1 MCCRLITF
9 QDGERK
15 IGLRDKSGWGVYASV
30 SCSLVLNVPEL
41 REEVNSVLGGCVGGV
56 RGVCVCLCSQSQI
69 RQLVKNAELSVMKHG
84 RQESL
89 HCRLCCSCLGKSRTR
104 SPSDT
109 ADASLWHFKLPQK
122 TPQGRPRTPEPSPPC
137 LLSSCGRWAVHLK
150 AGTAST
156 SGWDL
161 LLEAHSSNLHFQ
173 CPSSIKSHC
182 FWLFRQCQLS
192 CIPLFS
198 VNIFTFVTPNWL
210 NTTQHFEENSTSTWI
225 KCNTLT
231 ISYKHSKLTAMG
243 AGEAGD
249 MNLDQGLHRFIGK
262 AFCESSP
269 GAHTTVDWVTKVTH
283 YKKVRKP
290 SCWEFQLS
298 SMALEE
304 VGTPCCNSSP
314 EDDHPIPHIFPHQS

>member
-9 QDGERK
+9 QDGKGK

-41 REEVNSVLGGCVGGV
+41 REEVNNVLGGRAGGV
-56 RGVCVCLCSQSQI
+56 RWVCVCPRSQPQK
-69 RQLVKNAELSVMKHG
+69 RQLVKSAELSVMKHR

-89 HCRLCCSCLGKSRTR
+89 HCQQYCSCLGKSQTR

-109 ADASLWHFKLPQK
+109 ADASLWHFKLPYK
-122 TPQGRPRTPEPSPPC
+122 TPQGCPRTPEPSPPWC
-137 LLSSCGRWAVHLK
+137 LSSSSTWAVHLQ
-150 AGTAST
+150 AGTASA

-192 CIPLFS
+192 YIPLFS

-210 NTTQHFEENSTSTWI
+210 NTTQAFRG
-225 KCNTLT
+225 
-231 ISYKHSKLTAMG
+231 KL
-243 AGEAGD
+243 
-249 MNLDQGLHRFIGK
+249 
-262 AFCESSP
+262 
-269 GAHTTVDWVTKVTH
+269 
-283 YKKVRKP
+283 
-290 SCWEFQLS
+290 
-298 SMALEE
+298 
-304 VGTPCCNSSP
+304 
-314 EDDHPIPHIFPHQS
+314 HQPLN

>member
-1 MCCRLITF
+1 M
-9 QDGERK
+9 
-15 IGLRDKSGWGVYASV
+15 W
-30 SCSLVLNVPEL
+30 
-41 REEVNSVLGGCVGGV
+41 GGCARGV
-56 RGVCVCLCSQSQI
+56 RVPVLTTPNKTACEKCWTFSYETRASGVTSLPALLLLPGKIWNKEPFRYSQCF
-69 RQLVKNAELSVMKHG
+69 
-84 RQESL
+84 SL
-89 HCRLCCSCLGKSRTR
+89 AFQT
-104 SPSDT
+104 SPENST
-109 ADASLWHFKLPQK
+109 
-122 TPQGRPRTPEPSPPC
+122 RTPTDSWALSPR
-137 LLSSCGRWAVHLK
+137 LLSSCGRWAVHVK

-262 AFCESSP
+262 AFCRSSP
-269 GAHTTVDWVTKVTH
+269 GAHTAVDWVTSDTLQK
-283 YKKVRKP
+283 
-290 SCWEFQLS
+290 S
-298 SMALEE
+298 
-304 VGTPCCNSSP
+304 
-314 EDDHPIPHIFPHQS
+314 